1 MKQMELPFGFDVLKV
16 GTKVRVKS
24 KSAGDESVIGRMML
38 HAVCYI
44 TGYVSRFGEP
54 MIYVVP
60 KNTNFDKLVY
70 IISEY
75 DHGSGD
81 YYLRKDL
88 EVI

>member
-1 MKQMELPFGFDVLKV
+1 MKQMELPFKRDVLAI
-16 GTKVRVKS
+16 GTKVRVRS
-24 KSAGDESVIGRMML
+24 KSVGDERIIGRMML

-44 TGYVSRFGEP
+44 TGYVIRFGAP

-60 KNTNFDKLVY
+60 KNTNFDKLIY